1 MKHIRKNW
9 RRFAAVLLSA
19 ALMIST
25 VSQTAFAAGADTG
38 KAIQLVDGGT
48 AANISGGQAS
58 SVYFGTYPQNSAGSG
73 GYHTDP
79 NESGDVHTHCVCG
92 GNGDVN
98 GHEHDTA
105 VTWTTAD
112 SLPDSAGNYYL
123 TQPVSGDWAVPEGE
137 VNLCLN
143 GQTING
149 KITIGSGAS
158 LTLTDCANTGKLQ
171 GSGSGSGV
179 SINGGTFNLYGGTIT
194 GFVNGVEIGSHND
207 IKTGSSFTMYG
218 GAITSN
224 EAGSSAGGGVFLI
237 GTTNSNVT
245 APSFTMHGGTIS
257 NNTAGASDGGGGG
270 VYVGEQCSFTMDGG
284 TITGNTATKGNGG
297 GIYIH
302 FNAGNVSISNATITG
317 NKASATG
324 NTSYGHGGGIYSER
338 GVTVKNVKITGNNST
353 FAGGGIYGNG
363 TIALTD
369 ATVTGNNQ
377 YDVYYGGKESSA
389 PELTVS
395 GSVKAGYYAN
405 NDWKLPILVSG
416 ALSEDSVI
424 RVGVYEG
431 IKPGYGKSL
440 AIAEPAASG
449 VTLSAENFKAD
460 AADSVTSLG
469 EDGKVYLSLCEH
481 EMDDTGYTCKK
492 CHTQFDARI
501 GESAYYQ
508 TLAKAF
514 QNAWDGSTITL
525 MRDVNL
531 NGSCSASDTITLDLH
546 GKTITSEDK
555 FFNVNKKLTVK
566 DSSEGGGT
574 QALNVKFSVGSNG
587 TLAVDDSYTGDISY
601 VELRTGGAL
610 EAYTGTIQEL
620 LLGKGNGTGYSVKL
634 WKDNAHC
641 CTVKTI
647 TLAENADQALTVG
660 NLLETNHAK
669 CELYGERDG
678 TWSIVDKSTKI
689 VGLTG

>member
-1 MKHIRKNW
+1 
-9 RRFAAVLLSA
+9 
-19 ALMIST
+19 
-25 VSQTAFAAGADTG
+25 
-38 KAIQLVDGGT
+38 
-48 AANISGGQAS
+48 
-58 SVYFGTYPQNSAGSG
+58 
-73 GYHTDP
+73 
-79 NESGDVHTHCVCG
+79 
-92 GNGDVN
+92 
-98 GHEHDTA
+98 
-105 VTWTTAD
+105 
-112 SLPDSAGNYYL
+112 
-123 TQPVSGDWAVPEGE
+123 
-137 VNLCLN
+137 
-143 GQTING
+143 
-149 KITIGSGAS
+149 
-158 LTLTDCANTGKLQ
+158 
-171 GSGSGSGV
+171 
-179 SINGGTFNLYGGTIT
+179 
-194 GFVNGVEIGSHND
+194 
-207 IKTGSSFTMYG
+207 MYG

-555 FFNVNKKLTVK
+555 FFNVNK
-566 DSSEGGGT
+566 
-574 QALNVKFSVGSNG
+574 N
-587 TLAVDDSYTGDISY
+587 
-601 VELRTGGAL
+601 
-610 EAYTGTIQEL
+610 
-620 LLGKGNGTGYSVKL
+620 
-634 WKDNAHC
+634 
-641 CTVKTI
+641 
-647 TLAENADQALTVG
+647 
-660 NLLETNHAK
+660 
-669 CELYGERDG
+669 
-678 TWSIVDKSTKI
+678 
-689 VGLTG
+689 